1 MTYTIEF
8 QDVDATDRC
17 WFRSEESYASTEE
30 ATRAIHDRLARGG
43 PWSRRAYRVAPRRQG
58 APAHP
63 DLLRLMGGLRSQGAM
78 VAFWH
83 DGTNG
88 VEALLVDFEK
98 VAAAVPGGP
107 VRWGQVL
114 GRDID
119 DAVRVLVAGDLEA
132 AAREREAQERAARE
146 ARERAMAQERERQAA
161 LERQAAQERAA
172 RDREARERAM
182 AQERERQAALERQ
195 AAQERA
201 ARDREARERAMAQE
215 RERQAA
221 LERQAAQERAARDRE
236 ARERAMAQE
245 RERQAA
251 LERQAA
257 QERAARDREARE
269 RAMAQERERQVAL
282 ERQAAQERAARDR
295 EARERAAAQERERE
309 RKADAQRI
317 EALERKLNAAL
328 APPAVSRSPPSM
340 QAVPVAR
347 AVQRSQGSLAA
358 PRALSSPGA
367 PTASPATAS
376 PASGA
381 REVVALAKLLR
392 CGAWR
397 EGVRSI
403 DLFTIE
409 TLPAGARAALQE
421 IVGSATPTAREIGN
435 ALKRVLDKRV
445 DGIALKLTRT
455 IDGHGFAIW
464 RVVNAPDEEGA
475 PSKAELLHG
484 ALKNLGYRSA
494 EANHAVSALAER
506 VDTEPLGELV
516 REALRVLTQR
526 PGSK

>member
-1 MTYTIEF
+1 
-8 QDVDATDRC
+8 
-17 WFRSEESYASTEE
+17 
-30 ATRAIHDRLARGG
+30 
-43 PWSRRAYRVAPRRQG
+43 
-58 APAHP
+58 
-63 DLLRLMGGLRSQGAM
+63 
-78 VAFWH
+78 
-83 DGTNG
+83 
-88 VEALLVDFEK
+88 
-98 VAAAVPGGP
+98 
-107 VRWGQVL
+107 
-114 GRDID
+114 
-119 DAVRVLVAGDLEA
+119 
-132 AAREREAQERAARE
+132 
-146 ARERAMAQERERQAA
+146 
-161 LERQAAQERAA
+161 
-172 RDREARERAM
+172 
-182 AQERERQAALERQ
+182 
-195 AAQERA
+195 
-201 ARDREARERAMAQE
+201 MAQE